1 MRVNNTDFYFHLP
14 EDLKT
19 SFFEESER
27 IGESGSEYVRQAIR
41 DRLKKTARR
50 VSKGGHRG

>member
-50 VSKGGHRG
+50 VSKGGQRG